1 MANGFNTEFQSLGQL
16 LTGLG
21 YEMSS
26 LTSPGTLFGFG
37 QGQRFEGYD
46 EFFSPFDVQGFE
58 PAQASLRELESNL
71 LANVNQQFSQQAQG
85 LRQRYSVTMQDIRNQ
100 AGQTGLVSGAA
111 GRQRRMASNVGMQE
125 QQSLISG
132 REQGLRGVQE
142 NIGRQLGQLEGTLLD
157 FLGSQAQTALQIRSL
172 DPTENM
178 NPTTTYSNT
187 MNPAITGFDY
197 DAFLRALQ
205 GNINIPGG
213 TP

>member
-1 MANGFNTEFQSLGQL
+1 MFEDAQS
-16 LTGLG
+16 
-21 YEMSS
+21 
-26 LTSPGTLFGFG
+26 
-37 QGQRFEGYD
+37 
-46 EFFSPFDVQGFE
+46 
-58 PAQASLRELESNL
+58 SLRELESNL

-85 LRQRYSVTMQDIRNQ
+85 LRQRYSGTMQDIRNQ

-125 QQSLISG
+125 QQSLISV
-132 REQGLRGVQE
+132 RAQGLRGVQE
-142 NIGRQLGQLEGTLLD
+142 NIGRHLGQLEGTLLD
-157 FLGSQAQTALQIRSL
+157 FLGSQAQTAIQIRSL

-187 MNPAITGFDY
+187 MNPAKTGFDY